1 MIVRSHIITSLMI
14 IAGLLVFPGAAW
26 GVPGD
31 LDCSGDLTIDDV
43 GPFVL
48 ALIDPAGYVST
59 YPGCDISRADMNLDS
74 LEDGADI
81 GPFVDA
87 LLIPQGEP
95 TATQLA
101 GNSMGG
107 YPYFE
112 YVRAFHESG
121 TVELAVDPFR
131 FPDIAGACDIYIVE
145 TKSSGQWLV
154 DRTLTDVRPG
164 GPQTE
169 TFGGPTIQ
177 DNTFTI
183 ANAFDLDGN
192 AGLGLGVG
200 YDLIVDCNQNGQL
213 DTGDAIDGLGNEAG
227 FYVVRDTTASG
238 PLAVTETIYSGGSW
252 LGQDT
257 YYPTDIAS
265 MGELPLVV
273 VSHGNGHDYTWYD
286 HIGYHLASYGYI
298 VMSHENNTGPGI
310 ETASTTTLTNTDYII
325 GNQDSIAGGVLD
337 GHIDSH
343 RITWIGHSRGAEG
356 VVRAHTRIRTGA
368 YTPSYFTLDDI
379 VLVSSMCPVTH
390 VSPASASTPYDVNFH
405 LFIAAADDDVSGSPS
420 SSNSKPL
427 AFYERA
433 FGNKQVVYVHG
444 AGHGDFHDGG
454 GSSVAF
460 GPDLIGRAATHE
472 VVRGYYLPLVQLY
485 VENNLVAKDFLAR
498 MYETFHPAGIP
509 GNVIIANYYRDAESV
524 ENFVI
529 DDYQTETGTSTSSSG
544 GSVTS
549 NVENLDEVLMQEQD
563 GSFDWTGSQPSNGM
577 TMYRYSDD
585 NGHCAVFDWSVGSDR
600 YYELEVIPGERDFTT
615 YTFLSFRACQGTRH
629 PRTDAL
635 NSPLSFTAT
644 LRDGVGTSSSIDF
657 AGYGRI
663 TRTYLRTGSGT
674 GAGWANEFNTV
685 RIRLTDFETN
695 GSGLDLT
702 DVEAIR
708 FDAGSSYG
716 SGQGR
721 IGLDDVEL
729 TNDYPPFFVALTMSM
744 VGEAPEFVPPGVPT
758 TIDVEILEGGDTLL
772 PGSALLHYR
781 YDGGA
786 FQAVELAQVAGDL
799 YRATLPPPDCGDTPE
814 YYFSAEG
821 ETTGVVYDPPAG
833 ASAPYVAFVG
843 NFISIMED
851 DFETDQGWTVENDP
865 SLTSGW
871 WERGVPIAD
880 PGVEY
885 DAPLDDYDGS
895 GQCYLTENIWKR
907 DVDWGP
913 THLISPTIDL
923 STTTDPVLRYARW
936 WFNDD
941 QDADPMDVEISNDNG
956 GTWFTIET
964 VTNIP
969 PGWVEQTV
977 YITDYITP
985 LTSQM
990 KIRFSVIDGTYPD
1003 PPPDNNNSKDEG
1015 GIDAFEVFEVECGE

>member
-1 MIVRSHIITSLMI
+1 MRIHAKIVTTFMI
-14 IAGLLVFPGAAW
+14 IAGVLAFPGSVR

-31 LDCSGDLTIDDV
+31 LDCSGGLTIDDA

-48 ALIDPAGYVST
+48 ALVDPAGYAAA
-59 YPGCDISRADMNLDS
+59 YPGCDIDQADMNLDT
-74 LEDGADI
+74 LTNGADI
-81 GPFVDA
+81 WLFVDA
-87 LLIPQGEP
+87 LLNTQVEP

-101 GNSMGG
+101 GNSMSG

-121 TVELAVDPFR
+121 TVELAVDPYR
-131 FPDIAGACDIYIVE
+131 FPGISGPCDIYVVE
-145 TKSSGQWLV
+145 AKSSGQWQV
-154 DRTLTDVRPG
+154 DRALTDVRPS

-177 DNTFTI
+177 ANTFTL
-183 ANAFDLDGN
+183 ANAYDLDGD

-200 YDLIVDCNQNGQL
+200 YDIVVDCNQNGLL

-227 FYVVRDTTASG
+227 CYIVRDTTASG
-238 PLAVTETIYSGGSW
+238 PLAVTEVLYSGGSW

-257 YYPTDIAS
+257 YFPTDIAS

-273 VSHGNGHDYTWYD
+273 VSHGNGHEHIWYD

-325 GNQDSIAGGVLD
+325 GNQATIQGGVLN

-356 VVRAHTRIRTGA
+356 VVRAHTRIRTGD
-368 YTPSYFTLDDI
+368 YTPSNFTLDDI

-390 VSPASASTPYDVNFH
+390 VSPASASTPHDVNYH
-405 LFIAAADDDVSGSPS
+405 LFIAGADADVTGSPS

-454 GSSVAF
+454 GSSVAD

-472 VVRGYYLPLVQLY
+472 VVRGYYLPLVKLY

-498 MYETFHPAGIP
+498 MYETFHPVGIP

-524 ENFVI
+524 ENLVI

-544 GSVTS
+544 GSVVF
-549 NVENLDEVLMQEQD
+549 NVENLNEVLMQEQD
-563 GSFDWTGSQPSNGM
+563 ESFAWTGSQPSNGM
-577 TMYRYSDD
+577 TMYRYTGD
-585 NGHCAVFDWSVGSDR
+585 NGHCAVFDWSAGSDR
-600 YYELEVIPGERDFTT
+600 AYELEVIQGERDFTR

-635 NSPLSFTAT
+635 NSPLSFSAT
-644 LRDGVGTSSSIDF
+644 LRDGGGTSSSIDF
-657 AGYGRI
+657 EGYGRI
-663 TRTYLRTGSGT
+663 TRTYLRTGSGS

-702 DVEAIR
+702 NIEAIR
-708 FDAGSSYG
+708 FDFGASYG
-716 SGQGR
+716 SAQGR

-729 TNDYPPFFVALTMSM
+729 TNDYPPFFVPLTMAM
-744 VGEAPEFVPPGVPT
+744 VGEGPEFVPPGVPT
-758 TIDVEILEGGDTLL
+758 TIDVEIFEGNDTLL
-772 PGSALLHYR
+772 PGTALLHYR
-781 YDGGA
+781 YDDGA
-786 FQAVELAQVAGDL
+786 FHEVALTQVSGEL

-821 ETTGVVYDPPAG
+821 DATGVVYDPPAG
-833 ASAPYVAFVG
+833 ASAAYVAFVG
-843 NFISIMED
+843 NFISIMDD
-851 DFETDQGWTVENDP
+851 DFETDQGWTVSNDP
-865 SLTSGW
+865 SLAGGA
-871 WERGVPIAD
+871 WERGVPVGGGDRQD
-880 PGVEY
+880 PAE
-885 DAPLDDYDGS
+885 DYDGS
-895 GQCYLTENIWKR
+895 GQCYLTENLDDNS
-907 DVDWGP
+907 DVDGGP
-913 THLISPTIDL
+913 TILVSPVFDL
-923 STTTDPVLRYARW
+923 STAANPVLRYARYW
-936 WFNDD
+936 ANDD
-941 QDADPMDVEISNDNG
+941 QDGDPMNVEISNNAG
-956 GTWFTIET
+956 GTWFPVET
-964 VTNIP
+964 VANLENE
-969 PGWVEQTV
+969 WFEHAV
-977 YITDYITP
+977 YITHYITV
-985 LTSQM
+985 LTDQM
-990 KIRFSVIDGTYPD
+990 QVRFSVEDVP
-1003 PPPDNNNSKDEG
+1003 NNSIDEG
-1015 GIDAFEVFEVECGE
+1015 GIDAFEVFEVECE